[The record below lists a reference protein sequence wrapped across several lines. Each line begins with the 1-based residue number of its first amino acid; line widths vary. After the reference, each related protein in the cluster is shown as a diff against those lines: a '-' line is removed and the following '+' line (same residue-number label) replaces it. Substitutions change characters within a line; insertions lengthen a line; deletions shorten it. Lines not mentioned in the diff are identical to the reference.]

1 MANPPKYLETYA
13 TVAERLAA
21 FWIDHPLGMVLPG
34 PAEFPDDKTVRIR
47 AVVYRYDEPN
57 HTHRM
62 ISSGQAEEIREGYIN
77 EAACV
82 ENCETSAVG
91 RALALAGYG
100 IDKGVASAE
109 EIELAERRRRARNGS
124 AEPEDAAVES
134 AMTETKTPTEA
145 ANLDDELVKQ
155 IVTYVGDPS
164 ENPDESATRKELVKA
179 KLMSLGV
186 DNPIGVRESVVLLSQ
201 VNKAMLKEWL
211 TNA

>member
-1 MANPPKYLETYA
+1 MAKQAPAYLETYA

-109 EIELAERRRRARNGS
+109 EIELAERRRRARDGS
-124 AEPEDAAVES
+124 PEPEAETVES
-134 AMTETKTPTEA
+134 ALSEPQNSTQVTIPESVNES
-145 ANLDDELVKQ
+145 DIDELVRQ
-155 IVTYVGDPS
+155 IVTYVQGD
-164 ENPDESATRKELVKA
+164 NGNADEQGTRKELVKA

-186 DNPIGVRESVVLLSQ
+186 DNPIGVRES
-201 VNKAMLKEWL
+201 
-211 TNA
+211 